1 MATPKKTKEVFK
13 IRDLEQVR
21 LLSDPLKLQLLQS
34 FAEGAKT
41 TKQVAGE
48 LGESITKLYR
58 HVDALHAAG
67 LLVVASE
74 QQKRG
79 TVERTFR
86 AVAERFEADHSLFAD
101 SDSAEGS
108 EAARDMLRAGEEEI
122 LNAIA
127 SADPSREQEAIM
139 LRLRCKASPERIA
152 ELQSALTDWVESAQD
167 MDNGDEQEEY
177 GALIAFYPLAT
188 TDKNK

>member
-1 MATPKKTKEVFK
+1 MKKVFK
-13 IRDLEQVR
+13 INDLEQVR
-21 LLSDPLKLQLLQS
+21 LLSDPLKLQVLQA

-58 HVDALHAAG
+58 HVDALHDAG
-67 LLVVASE
+67 LLVVVSE

-86 AVAERFEADHSLFAD
+86 AVAQRFEADQALFAD
-101 SDSAEGS
+101 GDAGEGS
-108 EAARDMLRAGEEEI
+108 DAARDILRAGEEEI
-122 LNAIA
+122 LHAIA
-127 SADPSREQEAIM
+127 TADSSRDQEAVM

-152 ELQSALTDWVESAQD
+152 ELRSSLNDWIESTQEV
-167 MDNGDEQEEY
+167 DNGTDQEEF

-188 TDKNK
+188 TDQDK